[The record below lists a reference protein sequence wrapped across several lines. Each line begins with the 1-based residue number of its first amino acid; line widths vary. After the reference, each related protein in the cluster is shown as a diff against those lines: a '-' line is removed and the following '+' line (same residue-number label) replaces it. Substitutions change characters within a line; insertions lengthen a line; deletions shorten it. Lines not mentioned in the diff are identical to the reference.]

1 MANLWLLILINDLS
15 YDINALAMFIP
26 NDCAFDLVFTYN
38 NWHKYN
44 MRVYKNYRAGGCLDF
59 PYERS
64 EWSNLG
70 RKTDN
75 SMALVFLMLVH
86 YKYNVEPRS
95 WNQSESTVGVF
106 FFVLSCVEF
115 GLASLF
121 NLCYSHQQV
130 LREG

>member
-1 MANLWLLILINDLS
+1 
-15 YDINALAMFIP
+15 
-26 NDCAFDLVFTYN
+26 
-38 NWHKYN
+38 
-44 MRVYKNYRAGGCLDF
+44 MRVYKHNRAGGGLDF

-115 GLASLF
+115 GLASLY
-121 NLCYSHQQV
+121 NLG
-130 LREG
+130 LRVKLLLSSTSIAVKASSIV